1 MAKHINTFQ
10 GGLDLDTNVNSY
22 DNTHYPYALDMR
34 LISDT
39 SGESGTL
46 TNMEDSKVI
55 VNVESR
61 YTIVGLGSLRE
72 NTIIF
77 TRANSPGK
85 TGRIFSI
92 ANSTLL
98 GGTIITLNASSA
110 VVSKAFDFGE
120 DVQIIGRYE
129 TPSVQKIYWADS
141 NTDNS
146 IRFANLADP
155 DINSKDVR
163 EFNIVQEVKL
173 ASPALKAIING
184 TLKTGVYQ
192 YSYCLFN
199 DNGAETGYSSATPPI
214 PISSSS
220 LTDTNSGNF
229 TGSNLGETTS
239 KGISIT
245 ITGVDTNFSKIRVAR
260 LFYSTQ
266 EGTPEVEIIYEGDT
280 ASTLTISDG
289 GGVTLGS
296 LILEDVRYIPNIFS
310 AKTLEVKN
318 DFLFAGN
325 IVEDT
330 FDIDFDARAYR
341 FRNDDGDIKC
351 TVWNSI
357 APAPNYVWW
366 EWGHINID
374 TSTWDVPENYN
385 CVNPYNILDSP
396 DRPDLNFKFK
406 SDGTL
411 GGEGKNIEYQ
421 FGVVDARP
429 IDDAPASST
438 PLKTFTTGYD
448 DLSNP
453 ITIQNQLGYQRGEIY
468 RFGIVFY
475 DKYGRQ
481 SYVKWIGDIR
491 MVDDS
496 DGGYYGIVNSNGM
509 INDLPI
515 RFKLKSDAVG
525 YLRPQGIVGWQ
536 IVRAERTYADA
547 TVKDCG
553 YLSGL
558 QNVDKGDGVKF
569 RNRIEVSAASA
580 TNAPNIFEYI
590 SPETVYNKNNN
601 VSYDRVDLKKTF
613 GGQTWMPA
621 GLIPKVSPHENKVAS
636 PVIHRVIPNFDD
648 STIYKIRTSKCMEFK
663 AAKKKGNTNLGV
675 LGVTRELTNSLNPF
689 TKSTMDNRC
698 VHGTCLLLK
707 LDSVP
712 NDSGLGYYARR
723 RSYGLPYGGYSY
735 DAIKSTVYY
744 PCSPVF
750 AVDTNIRTVWGGDC
764 YIGIFEYM
772 RGLCSTDSSIVGTK
786 TPTTKLC
793 NQVLYALVETK
804 INLMYT
810 VNPRWSRLDS
820 GIRVSGGESGREL
833 FTGSNTYNA
842 MWETAGVHQAGTPW
856 AEDGGTTEF
865 YEQDYDLYVSNP
877 VYNIMDKSKVFFIKP
892 PDLDENN
899 SVDTRIYRTGKK
911 FNGEVSDTW
920 TKFPINNQLDVDTKY
935 GGITKLVNFKDKL
948 FYFQPKGIG
957 VIAVQERE
965 VISGQSG
972 ASTVLGVGGVMDR
985 YDYITTDSGCNNINA
1000 IASSTSGLYY
1010 ADEYNKKLCRLGQNV
1025 EFLSDIKGIRSWADE
1040 KDFTTT
1046 SVLYNQNFNEL
1057 WFYIGDETIIFNEYI
1072 NAFVSFTGERFNKY
1086 SKIGNKTFITTP
1098 TNTGKRLDEE
1108 GTRKNSTLHI
1118 YSNPNNLIV
1127 NRFDSLT
1134 FGLTSTGVFDTIKF
1148 SNRYQ
1153 YSNSLDFSNN
1163 SRLRFRNYIINNLR
1177 DNTGKRLYDNHLK
1190 TELVFNTSTNET
1202 IKVFDIITNYTP
1214 INAR

>member
-46 TNMEDSKVI
+46 TNMENSKVV
-55 VNVESR
+55 VNVEIFF
-61 YTIVGLGSLRE
+61 TVVGLGSLRE

-77 TRANSPGK
+77 TRNSNNGM
-85 TGRIFSI
+85 GRIFSI
-92 ANSTLL
+92 PNTSLL
-98 GGTIITLNASSA
+98 GGNTVTLNYSSS
-110 VVSKAFDFGE
+110 VISKLFNFGT
-120 DVQIIGRYE
+120 DIQVIGRYE
-129 TPSVQKIYWADS
+129 TPTVQKIYWADS
-141 NTDNS
+141 NTANP

-155 DINSKDVR
+155 GINSKDVR
-163 EFNIVQEVKL
+163 EFNIVQEVEL
-173 ASPALKAIING
+173 SSPSLNTIISG

-199 DNGAETGYSSATPPI
+199 NNGAETGYSSATVPI

-220 LTDTNSGNF
+220 LTDANSSNF
-229 TGSNLGETTS
+229 TGSDLGETTS
-239 KGISIT
+239 KGISIV
-245 ITGVDTNFSKIRVAR
+245 INNVDTNFSKIRVAR

-266 EGTPEVEIIYEGDT
+266 EGIPEVEIIYEGDT
-280 ASTLTISDG
+280 ASSVTVNDSG
-289 GGVTLGS
+289 SVTLGS
-296 LILEDVRYIPNIFS
+296 LILEDVRYIPNIFA

-341 FRNDDGDIKC
+341 FRNDGGDIKASI
-351 TVWNSI
+351 WNKI
-357 APAPNYVWW
+357 TPDYDWW
-366 EWGHINID
+366 NGEYINVNS
-374 TSTWDVPENYN
+374 TTWDVPENYN
-385 CVNPYNILDSP
+385 CINPYNILDSF
-396 DRPDLNFKFK
+396 DIAALNFKYK
-406 SDGTL
+406 SNGTTL
-411 GGEGKNIEYQ
+411 GGEGKYIEYQ
-421 FGVVDARP
+421 FGVVGPRP
-429 IDDAPASST
+429 MDDAPSSPT

-491 MVDDS
+491 MIDDS
-496 DGGYYGIVNSNGM
+496 DGGYYGIIDSSGD

-515 RFKLKSDAVG
+515 RFNLKAAAVS
-525 YLRPQGIVGWQ
+525 YLEAQGIVGWQ

-553 YLSGL
+553 YISGL
-558 QNVDKGDGVKF
+558 ENTSTGNRVKF
-569 RNRIEVSAASA
+569 RNEISVSPVSN
-580 TNAPNIFEYI
+580 TRAPNIFEYV

-601 VSYDRVDLKKTF
+601 VSYDRIDLKK
-613 GGQTWMPA
+613 
-621 GLIPKVSPHENKVAS
+621 NKVLSGTSTPLLPKASSHKNGTAS
-636 PVIHRVIPNFDD
+636 PVIHRVSPKPND
-648 STIYKIRTSKCMEFK
+648 STLYKISTSKCMEFK
-663 AAKKKGNTNLGV
+663 AAKKQENTNLGV
-675 LGVTRELTNSLNPF
+675 LGTNRQITNSLNPF
-689 TKSTMDNRC
+689 LVSSIDNRC
-698 VHGTCLLLK
+698 VHGTCLLLR
-707 LDSVP
+707 LDSIP
-712 NDSGLGYYARR
+712 EISASGYYARR

-735 DAIKSTVYY
+735 DAVKSTVYY

-750 AVDTNIRTVWGGDC
+750 AVDSNIRTIWGGDC

-772 RGLCSTDSSIVGTK
+772 RGLCSTDSSIVGT
-786 TPTTKLC
+786 TAPSTKLC
-793 NQVLYALVETK
+793 NQVLYAPVETK

-820 GIRVSGGESGREL
+820 GVQAALGTREA
-833 FTGSNTYNA
+833 FTGAYTYNA
-842 MWETAGVHQAGTPW
+842 MWETAGVHQAGTPV
-856 AEDGGTTEF
+856 GGTAEF

-892 PDLDENN
+892 SDLDENN

-965 VISGQSG
+965 VVSGQSG

-985 YDYITTDSGCNNINA
+985 YDYITTDSGCSNINA
-1000 IASSTSGLYY
+1000 IASSTAGLYY

-1025 EFLSDIKGIRSWADE
+1025 EFLSDIKGIRSWADG
-1040 KDFTTT
+1040 KDFTTA

-1057 WFYIGDETIIFNEYI
+1057 WFYVEDETVIFNEYV
-1072 NAFVSFTGERFNKY
+1072 NGFVTFTYEAFNKY

-1108 GTRKNSTLHI
+1108 NTRKNCTLRI

-1153 YSNSLDFSNN
+1153 NSNTLNFSTN
-1163 SRLRFRNYIINNLR
+1163 SRLRSRNYIINTLR
-1177 DNTGKRLYDNHLK
+1177 DTTGKRLYDNHLK
-1190 TELVFNTSTNET
+1190 TELTFNTSSNET

-1214 INAR
+1214 INTR